1 MEGVPEIDPDFATE
15 WVKLLRRPSVER
27 ILTAPLTVGR
37 KISKILCTLAADEYG
52 ELEYKW
58 YEETKK
64 VRELNHRI
72 EVVSIHFMYLEIN
85 INSLL
90 TFSLLPKINFVIT

>member
-1 MEGVPEIDPDFATE
+1 MEGVIEIDPAFATE
-15 WVKLLRRPSVER
+15 WLKLLRRPSVAE
-27 ILTAPLTVGR
+27 ILNAPLTLGR

-64 VRELNHRI
+64 VRDLNRRL
-72 EVVSIHFMYLEIN
+72 EVVSIF
-85 INSLL
+85 L
-90 TFSLLPKINFVIT
+90 TLCVYQSN